1 MAEAAGP
8 LQRYLH
14 LLETGDIQPD
24 PAQRQIVTQLDDRFQ
39 RLKPAPSGLLT
50 RWRKPP
56 RVRGLY
62 LHGQVG
68 RGKTML
74 MDLLAHSL
82 DQAQIPVWRI
92 HFHRFLDQIHQQLN
106 GLSRQRNPLQQV
118 ADQIAN
124 RARVL
129 CFDEFHVGDIGD
141 AMILGELLQAL
152 FARRVVLIT
161 TSNCAPGELY
171 ADGLQR
177 ARFLPA
183 IAAIEAHCEVCQ
195 LDAPTDYRLRELVR
209 HPVYYWP
216 DDAAAR
222 SGLAEEFR
230 NLASGETISTTP
242 LKVRGRQL
250 QPLRRAG
257 PVAWFDFATLCGGPR
272 SSADYIEL
280 AKRFGTLIVSEVPQ
294 LNDDDNNAARR
305 LIHLVDECY
314 DRAVKLI
321 MAADVPPESLYRGQ
335 RLAAPFQRTVS
346 RLTEMQSHDY
356 LALPHRP

>member
-1 MAEAAGP
+1 MADPAGP
-8 LQRYLH
+8 LHRYLH
-14 LLETGDIQPD
+14 LLEAGDIQAD
-24 PAQRQIVTQLDDRFQ
+24 SAQRRIVDRLQDRFE
-39 RLKPAPSGLLT
+39 RLTPSSAGILS

-62 LHGQVG
+62 IHGQVG

-82 DQAQIPVWRI
+82 DQSGVPVWRI
-92 HFHRFLDQIHQQLN
+92 HFHRFLDQIHQQLKVQDK
-106 GLSRQRNPLQQV
+106 QRDPLQQV
-118 ADQIAN
+118 ADQIAK

-141 AMILGELLQAL
+141 AMILGELLQGL

-161 TSNCAPGELY
+161 TSNSAPGELY

-209 HPVYYWP
+209 HPVFYWP
-216 DDAAAR
+216 DDETAR
-222 SGLAEEFR
+222 GGLAEEFR
-230 NLASGETISTTP
+230 NLAAGETISTTP
-242 LKVRGRQL
+242 LKVRGRSL

-272 SSADYIEL
+272 SSTDYIEL

-321 MAADVPPESLYRGQ
+321 MAADVPPENLYCGQ
-335 RLAAPFQRTVS
+335 RLAAPFQRTIS
-346 RLTEMQSHDY
+346 RLTEMQSHEY